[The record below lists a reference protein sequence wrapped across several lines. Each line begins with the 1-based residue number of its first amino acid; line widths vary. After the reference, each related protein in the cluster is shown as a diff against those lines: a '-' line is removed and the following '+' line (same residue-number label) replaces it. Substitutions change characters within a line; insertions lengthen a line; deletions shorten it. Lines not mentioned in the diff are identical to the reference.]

1 MCILTDEVDAW
12 NDMDWQHALFS
23 VAPLLCS
30 KQTMRL
36 WIIMLTNL
44 FGKGLGNMLAR
55 RGLSVSL
62 LLPRIR
68 SRPPK
73 YWRNLGS
80 LPSPL
85 Y

>member
-36 WIIMLTNL
+36 WILLWGLTL
-44 FGKGLGNMLAR
+44 WVITQPGGLQSGVLA
-55 RGLSVSL
+55 
-62 LLPRIR
+62 
-68 SRPPK
+68 
-73 YWRNLGS
+73 
-80 LPSPL
+80 PSSC
-85 Y
+85 